1 MQLGI
6 VTDLNRCIGCLA
18 CSVACKM
25 ENNVAI
31 GSYWNKVLRVGPY
44 LKQAGAQFPDVD
56 MYFLPV
62 MCQHCK
68 DPECVKVC
76 PTRASHKTADGTVL
90 INKEKCLGCQF
101 CVMACPY
108 GVRYLNKEERV
119 VEKCTMCAQLVQQG
133 KDPMCV
139 SGCVGQARTFGDLN
153 DPNSAVSKK
162 LAAAGPNNVHS
173 LPDVGN
179 HPSFKY
185 ILRKHEW

>member
-101 CVMACPY
+101 CVMA
-108 GVRYLNKEERV
+108 
-119 VEKCTMCAQLVQQG
+119 
-133 KDPMCV
+133 
-139 SGCVGQARTFGDLN
+139 
-153 DPNSAVSKK
+153 
-162 LAAAGPNNVHS
+162 
-173 LPDVGN
+173 
-179 HPSFKY
+179 
-185 ILRKHEW
+185 